1 VRLDQLAGVAR
12 LRTEGGRFLA
22 LGIANTLSTYAI
34 YCGLVSLVPA
44 QVAYAIVYSLGIA
57 LAYAG
62 NVWWVFRVR
71 PRLATAAIYPVLYLL
86 QYSLTAGLLE
96 VLTRYGSL
104 GERLALAIA
113 IVMVTPFS
121 FFLSRRMLQAEG
133 SKPRQARPS
142 ATP

>member
-1 VRLDQLAGVAR
+1 MRLDQFAGAACV
-12 LRTEGGRFLA
+12 RTEGGRFLA
-22 LGIANTLSTYAI
+22 FGIANTLLTYAI
-34 YCGLVSLVPA
+34 YCGLVLLMPA
-44 QVAYAIVYSLGIA
+44 QIAYAIVYALGIA

-71 PRLATAAIYPVLYLL
+71 PRLATAASYPVLYLL

-96 VLTRYGSL
+96 VLTRYGTL

-113 IVMVTPFS
+113 IVIVTPFS

-142 ATP
+142 PTP

>member
-1 VRLDQLAGVAR
+1 VRLDRFAGAAR
-12 LRTEGGRFLA
+12 IRTEGGRFLA
-22 LGIANTLSTYAI
+22 FGIANTLLTYAI
-34 YCGLVSLVPA
+34 YCGLVSLMPA
-44 QVAYAIVYSLGIA
+44 QIAYAIVYALGIA

-86 QYSLTAGLLE
+86 QYSLTAGMLE

-113 IVMVTPFS
+113 IVIVTPFS
-121 FFLSRRMLQAEG
+121 FFLSRRMLRGEG
-133 SKPRQARPS
+133 SKPRVARPS
-142 ATP
+142 AAP

>member
-1 VRLDQLAGVAR
+1 MHLDQLARVAR

-22 LGIANTLSTYAI
+22 FGIANTLLTYAI

-44 QVAYAIVYSLGIA
+44 QIAYAIVYALGIA

-62 NVWWVFRVR
+62 NVGWVFRVH

-86 QYSLTAGLLE
+86 QYFLTAGLLE

-113 IVMVTPFS
+113 IVMVTPLS
-121 FFLSRRMLQAEG
+121 FFLSRRMLRG
-133 SKPRQARPS
+133 KSSKPPVTRSS
-142 ATP
+142 AAP